1 MAEPADIY
9 SDAAIARLYD
19 HFNPWGADNE
29 FYLALARETGGP
41 VLDLGCGTGLAASRM
56 AAEGFQVVGADPS
69 ASMLAIARGRP
80 GAARVTWVHAAGQ
93 ELERPERFGLVYM
106 TGHAFQA
113 LLSDAAAV
121 AVLRNAG
128 RHLAP
133 GGRLAFDTRNPLARA
148 WLRWTPA
155 EWREQME
162 IPGEGRVEETGEA
175 AHDPATGIVTIRHL
189 YRWLDRGLEQRA
201 LSRIRF
207 IDRPRLA
214 GLLEQAGPGSARL
227 LWLVGP
233 QPLPARE
240 PGNHR
245 GRAARGLAL
254 RRAGGLRP
262 SARDRRRT
270 SRPPAAPLPCPG
282 GRRPAWGCSGCRS
295 DWRDPVPRRH

>member
-1 MAEPADIY
+1 M
-9 SDAAIARLYD
+9 
-19 HFNPWGADNE
+19 
-29 FYLALARETGGP
+29 
-41 VLDLGCGTGLAASRM
+41 
-56 AAEGFQVVGADPS
+56 
-69 ASMLAIARGRP
+69 
-80 GAARVTWVHAAGQ
+80 
-93 ELERPERFGLVYM
+93 
-106 TGHAFQA
+106 
-113 LLSDAAAV
+113 
-121 AVLRNAG
+121 LRNAG

-240 PGNHR
+240 P
-245 GRAARGLAL
+245 
-254 RRAGGLRP
+254 
-262 SARDRRRT
+262 
-270 SRPPAAPLPCPG
+270 
-282 GRRPAWGCSGCRS
+282 
-295 DWRDPVPRRH
+295 

>member
-9 SDAAIARLYD
+9 SDDAIARLYD

-41 VLDLGCGTGLAASRM
+41 VLDLGCGTGLAAARM
-56 AAEGFQVVGADPS
+56 AGEGFEVVGADPS

-93 ELERPERFGLVYM
+93 DLDRPERFGLVYM
-106 TGHAFQA
+106 TGHVFQA
-113 LLSDAAAV
+113 LLTDEAAV

-148 WLRWTPA
+148 WLRWNPA
-155 EWREQME
+155 EWRQLAQ
-162 IPGEGRVEETGEA
+162 IPGRGRVEETGEA

-189 YRWLDRGLEQRA
+189 YRYLDQGPERRA

-207 IDRPRLA
+207 IGKAYLARLIEEA
-214 GLLEQAGPGSARL
+214 GLA
-227 LWLVGP
+227 
-233 QPLPARE
+233 PLAFHGWWDRSPYLPESRE
-240 PGNHR
+240 IIAVA
-245 GRAARGLAL
+245 GRA
-254 RRAGGLRP
+254 
-262 SARDRRRT
+262 D
-270 SRPPAAPLPCPG
+270 
-282 GRRPAWGCSGCRS
+282 
-295 DWRDPVPRRH
+295 